1 MFIALSSWFTGMN
14 QPEPSSAPRPFDD
27 GLVQL
32 ARLIETAEPR
42 VRNDGVEPQGTVL
55 SAIAETFDR

>member
-1 MFIALSSWFTGMN
+1 MITALSSWFTGN
-14 QPEPSSAPRPFDD
+14 HPEPSCAPRPFDD

-42 VRNDGVEPQGTVL
+42 VRDDGVEPRNRPDVISL
-55 SAIAETFDR
+55 